1 MQIEFTKS
9 AVTLFGTVEKGD
21 ILNISDQ
28 SALAFIQAG
37 IAKIPSK
44 KKESRAQK
52 TLTEEKN
59 LKPQISE
66 ETTAK
71 PEDSNE

>member
-9 AVTLFGTVEKGD
+9 AVTLFGAVEKGD
-21 ILNISDQ
+21 ILNISDK

-44 KKESRAQK
+44 KR
-52 TLTEEKN
+52 EK
-59 LKPQISE
+59 SE
-66 ETTAK
+66 TAGF
-71 PEDSNE
+71 

>member
-9 AVTLFGTVEKGD
+9 AVTLFGAVEKGD
-21 ILNISDQ
+21 VLNISDQ

-44 KKESRAQK
+44 KRESKAKK
-52 TLTEEKN
+52 TPAEEKN
-59 LKPQISE
+59 LKPQDSE
-66 ETTAK
+66 EITAE
-71 PEDSNE
+71 PESSNE